1 MTTPTKP
8 ARRRSRSGGGSAKA
22 RRSAARLAAV
32 QALYQIDLAGA
43 APEAVLSEFVKHRLG
58 HEVDGVSYVAAD
70 PVLFSVIVRGASE
83 RRADIDAMLSAALDA
98 KMPLERLELL
108 LRAILRAGAFE
119 LLGQADTH
127 PRIILTEYIEVT
139 KAFYAGR
146 ESGVINGVL
155 DHLAR
160 RLRPDELEPQANT
173 PYPPDARAAKAGPPD
188 SDPHNTDDDDG

>member
-1 MTTPTKP
+1 MTTPSKP

-43 APEAVLSEFVKHRLG
+43 APETVLSEFVKHRLG

-70 PVLFSVIVRGASE
+70 PALFALIVRGASE
-83 RRADIDAMLSAALDA
+83 RRTDIDAMLSAALDA
-98 KMPLERLELL
+98 KMPLDRLELL

-119 LLGQADTH
+119 LLAQAETH
-127 PRIILTEYIEVT
+127 PRIILAEYIEVT

-146 ESGVINGVL
+146 EAGVINGVL
-155 DHLAR
+155 DHLAHK
-160 RLRPDELEPQANT
+160 LRPDELDRPVSAPVSDDEPA
-173 PYPPDARAAKAGPPD
+173 
-188 SDPHNTDDDDG
+188 

>member
-32 QALYQIDLAGA
+32 QALYQIELAGA

-127 PRIILTEYIEVT
+127 PRIILAEYIEVT

>member
-1 MTTPTKP
+1 MTAPSKP

-58 HEVDGVSYVAAD
+58 HEIDGVSYVAAD
-70 PVLFSVIVRGASE
+70 PALFAAIVRGTGE
-83 RRADIDAMLSAALDA
+83 RRADLDAMLSAALDA

-119 LLGQADTH
+119 LLARAETH
-127 PRIILTEYIEVT
+127 PRIILAEYIEVT

-146 ESGVINGVL
+146 EAGVINGVL
-155 DHLAR
+155 DHLAHK
-160 RLRPDELEPQANT
+160 LRPDELE
-173 PYPPDARAAKAGPPD
+173 RPD
-188 SDPHNTDDDDG
+188 SGPEPEMEPDSGQEPEPESGDEPA